1 MSVGCGGDGLKR
13 VIRRMFGARA
23 ESDPSGA

>member
-23 ESDPSGA
+23 EGDASGA